1 MGVDTD
7 PSPTLAGS
15 QLLRTKAGGS
25 RWARVGCQPTAP
37 GDPCQQLLLLRVP
50 GRQRG
55 AEPVV
60 QYHFP
65 QQPCPPGFGEEKR
78 EYQASGL
85 SPEEGRLHGLQQW
98 VPLGSPKPTPQSAWG
113 MSPLCPSSQSP
124 GVTGAG
130 KEEPLNCGPLLRW
143 PHVCEHPPPSLGTI
157 STPFS

>member
-85 SPEEGRLHGLQQW
+85 SPEEGRLHGLAAVGSFGVSKAHPAVCLGDEPT
-98 VPLGSPKPTPQSAWG
+98 VPLLPEPWRDRGWKGGAAKLWAPTEVATR
-113 MSPLCPSSQSP
+113 L
-124 GVTGAG
+124 
-130 KEEPLNCGPLLRW
+130 
-143 PHVCEHPPPSLGTI
+143 
-157 STPFS
+157 